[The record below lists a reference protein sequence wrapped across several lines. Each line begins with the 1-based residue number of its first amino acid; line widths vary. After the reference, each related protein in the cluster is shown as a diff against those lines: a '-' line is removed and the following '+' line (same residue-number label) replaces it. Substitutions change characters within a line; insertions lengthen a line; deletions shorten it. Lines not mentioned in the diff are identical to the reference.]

1 MSALEPCFAL
11 LDEAYD
17 THKPT
22 HVFTLL
28 SGGHD
33 STCATTLGQ
42 EWAERRGI
50 HVPVV
55 FANTGTGIEE
65 RHVVGTG
72 LKDTRSH
79 VIDLCQMREHEW
91 SLIEL
96 HPPRSYDSLVMEMG
110 FPGPGFHDRLAYPRL
125 KERSFRTLRRMAA
138 ESAYVMFITGVR
150 EEESLRRTEHVE
162 RIQVTPGV
170 IWAGPIWD
178 WTANDCGAFIA
189 ERGLPRN
196 QISDMLHISGECLC
210 GAMARKDEM
219 RDLEEVVPIRAQE
232 IHDLEDRVER
242 AGRRACRW
250 GKRPPKVARD
260 QMRAF
265 LTPNDGS
272 YPMACMGCLR
282 DADVTEEEPA

>member
-1 MSALEPCFAL
+1 MPLEPCFAL

-22 HVFTLL
+22 HVFALL

-33 STCATTLGQ
+33 STCATTVGQ
-42 EWAERRGI
+42 EWAVRRGI
-50 HVPVV
+50 NVPVA

-79 VIDLCQMREHEW
+79 VIDLCQMHEW

-96 HPPRSYDSLVMEMG
+96 HPPRSYESLVMEMG

-138 ESAYVMFITGVR
+138 ESASVMFITGVR
-150 EEESLRRTEHVE
+150 REESVRRTAHVE
-162 RIQVTPGV
+162 RIQKTPGV

-178 WTANDCGAFIA
+178 WTKFDCNAFIA

-196 QISDMLHISGECLC
+196 EISDVLHISGECLC
-210 GAMARKDEM
+210 GAMANKRRNE
-219 RDLEEVVPIRAQE
+219 RAE
-232 IHDLEDRVER
+232 IQRWLPLKYAEIVALEDRAEAAGLR
-242 AGRRACRW
+242 ASRW
-250 GKRPPKVARD
+250 GQRPPAVARE

-265 LTPNDGS
+265 LTPSDGS
-272 YPMACMGCLR
+272 YPMACMACSHGE
-282 DADVTEEEPA
+282 DVAEEQAA

>member
-1 MSALEPCFAL
+1 MTETLTAADLEPCFAL

-33 STCATTLGQ
+33 STTATTIGQ
-42 EWAERRGI
+42 EWATRRGI
-50 HVPVV
+50 HVPVAY
-55 FANTGTGIEE
+55 ANTGTGIEA

-79 VIDLCQMREHEW
+79 VLDLCQMHEW

-96 HPPRSYDSLVMEMG
+96 HPPRSYESLVREMG

-138 ESAYVMFITGVR
+138 EKACVMFVTGVR
-150 EEESLRRTEHVE
+150 EEESVRRTAHVE

-170 IWAGPIWD
+170 IWAAPIWD
-178 WTANDCGAFIA
+178 WTKLDCNAFIA

-196 QISDMLHISGECLC
+196 QISDAIHISGECLC
-210 GAMARKDEM
+210 GAMARKDE
-219 RDLEEVVPIRAQE
+219 REALRQWLPIKMDE
-232 IHDLEDRVER
+232 IEALEDDAE
-242 AGRRACRW
+242 ALGIRACRW
-250 GKRPPKVARD
+250 GQRPPKVARE

-265 LTPNDGS
+265 LTPHDGS
-272 YPMACMGCLR
+272 YPMACMGCAP
-282 DADVTEEEPA
+282 DEDSA